1 MPATVMMSPAAERAR
16 LTSGAI
22 RRSSSPACSMMA
34 AKLSAPRISQTVVS
48 MLAMPPRE
56 NRSSMVSLPLVET
69 NPVAIAL

>member
-1 MPATVMMSPAAERAR
+1 M
-16 LTSGAI
+16 
-22 RRSSSPACSMMA
+22 RRSSIPACSMMA
-34 AKLSAPRISQTVVS
+34 AKLSAPRMSQTVVS